1 MNRKPRRILLKFG
14 SGILTRP
21 RANALDEKQFYRLTA
36 DVAQLIRARCE
47 CIIVSSGAVAAGMRV
62 VRLKERPLD
71 LTTGQACA
79 AVGQS
84 KLMHLYASM
93 FAKHRLNVAQLL
105 LTHSDLDS
113 RTRHENAKN
122 TLRRLLECKN
132 VVPVINENDS
142 VAVEELRFGD
152 NDRLSAEV
160 AVLAEA
166 ELLIML
172 TSVDGLMDHAGKR
185 IPIVTDVAD
194 AARYVRREKSKL
206 SVGGMVTKLEAVKLA
221 TAAGI
226 PAVIANGRRAG
237 IIPGIASGERLGTL
251 FPVRATEAGRTIAL
265 SGSTSKKSE

>member
-1 MNRKPRRILLKFG
+1 MDSKPRRILLKFG

-21 RANALDEKQFYRLTA
+21 RANALDEKQFRRLTA
-36 DVAQLIRARCE
+36 DVAELVHSACE

-62 VRLKERPLD
+62 IGMKERPLD

-84 KLMHLYASM
+84 KMMHLYAAM
-93 FAKHRLNVAQLL
+93 FARHQLNVAQLL

-113 RTRHENAKN
+113 RTRHQNAKN
-122 TLRRLLECKN
+122 TLRRLLDCKN

-160 AVLAEA
+160 AVLAQA
-166 ELLIML
+166 ELLILL

-185 IPIVTDVAD
+185 IPMIVDVAD
-194 AARYVRREKSKL
+194 AARFVRQGKSRF
-206 SVGGMVTKLEAVKLA
+206 SVGGMVSKLEAVKLA

-226 PAVIANGRRAG
+226 PTVIANGRRAG
-237 IIPGIASGERLGTL
+237 VIPRIAAGERVGTL
-251 FPVRATEAGRTIAL
+251 FQVQGETSDATRFERR
-265 SGSTSKKSE
+265 E

>member
-1 MNRKPRRILLKFG
+1 MSIKPRRILLKFG

-21 RANALDEKQFYRLTA
+21 RANALDDKQFHRLTA
-36 DVAQLIRARCE
+36 DVAQLVRGGCK

-62 VRLKERPLD
+62 VGLEERPLD

-93 FAKHRLNVAQLL
+93 FAKHQLNVAQLL

-113 RTRHENAKN
+113 RTRLQNAKN

-166 ELLIML
+166 ELLIIL
-172 TSVDGLMDHAGKR
+172 TSVDGLMDYGGKR
-185 IPIVTDVAD
+185 IPLVTDVAD
-194 AARYVRREKSKL
+194 AARYVRREKSRF
-206 SVGGMVTKLEAVKLA
+206 SVGGMGSKLEAVK
-221 TAAGI
+221 I
-226 PAVIANGRRAG
+226 GR
-237 IIPGIASGERLGTL
+237 ASCR
-251 FPVRATEAGRTIAL
+251 
-265 SGSTSKKSE
+265 

>member
-1 MNRKPRRILLKFG
+1 MSRIPRRILLKFG

-21 RANALDEKQFYRLTA
+21 RANALDAKQFARLTA
-36 DVAQLIRARCE
+36 EVAQLVRGGCK
-47 CIIVSSGAVAAGMRV
+47 CIIVSSATVVAGMRV
-62 VRLKERPLD
+62 VGLKERPPD

-84 KLMHLYASM
+84 KMMHLYASM
-93 FAKHRLNVAQLL
+93 FAKHQLNVAQLF
-105 LTHSDLDS
+105 LTHGALDS
-113 RTRHENAKN
+113 RTRHQNAKN

-172 TSVDGLMDHAGKR
+172 TSVDGLMDHVGKR
-185 IPIVTDVAD
+185 IPIVADVAD
-194 AARYVRREKSKL
+194 AARFVRKEKNRFSI
-206 SVGGMVTKLEAVKLA
+206 GGMVTKLEAVKLA

-226 PAVIANGRRAG
+226 PTVIANGRRAG
-237 IIPGIASGERLGTL
+237 IIPRIAGGERAGTL
-251 FPVRATEAGRTIAL
+251 FPVRAE
-265 SGSTSKKSE
+265 KSDANSL

>member
-1 MNRKPRRILLKFG
+1 MDKKPSRILLKFG
-14 SGILTRP
+14 SGILTRR
-21 RANALDEKQFYRLTA
+21 RANALDDKQFGRLTA
-36 DVAQLIRARCE
+36 DVAQLVRGGCQ

-62 VRLKERPLD
+62 VGLKERPLD

-93 FAKHRLNVAQLL
+93 FARHHLNVAQLL

-113 RTRHENAKN
+113 RTRHQNAKN

-160 AVLAEA
+160 AALAEA
-166 ELLIML
+166 ELLILL
-172 TSVDGLMDHAGKR
+172 TGVDGLMDHAGKR
-185 IPIVTDVAD
+185 IPMIVDVTD
-194 AARYVRREKSKL
+194 AARFVRTEKSRF
-206 SVGGMVTKLEAVKLA
+206 SVGGMVSKLEAVKLA

-226 PAVIANGRRAG
+226 PTVIANGRRAG
-237 IIPGIASGERLGTL
+237 IIPRIAAGERVGTL
-251 FPVRATEAGRTIAL
+251 FPAQGE
-265 SGSTSKKSE
+265 KSDRLA

>member
-1 MNRKPRRILLKFG
+1 MFRKPKRILLKFG

-21 RANALDEKQFYRLTA
+21 RANALDDKQFGRLTA
-36 DVAQLIRARCE
+36 DVAQLVRGGCE

-62 VRLKERPLD
+62 VGLRERPVD

-93 FAKHRLNVAQLL
+93 FARHNLNVAQLL
-105 LTHSDLDS
+105 LAHSDLDS
-113 RTRHENAKN
+113 RSRHENARN

-172 TSVDGLMDHAGKR
+172 TSVDGLIDHAGKR
-185 IPIVTDVAD
+185 IPIIVDVED
-194 AARYVRREKSKL
+194 AARFVRKEKSRF

-226 PAVIANGRRAG
+226 PTVIANGRRAG
-237 IIPGIASGERLGTL
+237 IIPRIVAGERVGTL
-251 FPVRATEAGRTIAL
+251 FPVQLENSDTSRRAT
-265 SGSTSKKSE
+265 S

>member
-1 MNRKPRRILLKFG
+1 MDRKSRRILLKFG

-21 RANALDEKQFYRLTA
+21 RANALDDKQFRRLTA
-36 DVAQLIRARCE
+36 DVAQLIRGGCQ

-62 VRLKERPLD
+62 VGLKERPLD

-93 FAKHRLNVAQLL
+93 FARHNLNVAQLL

-113 RTRHENAKN
+113 RSRHENARN

-185 IPIVTDVAD
+185 IPIIVDVED
-194 AARYVRREKSKL
+194 AARFVRKEKSRF

-226 PAVIANGRRAG
+226 PTVIANGRCAG
-237 IIPGIASGERLGTL
+237 IIARIAAGERVGTL
-251 FPVRATEAGRTIAL
+251 FPVRA
-265 SGSTSKKSE
+265 KKSETHSL

>member
-1 MNRKPRRILLKFG
+1 MYRKPRRILLKFG

-21 RANALDEKQFYRLTA
+21 RANALDDKQFRRLTA
-36 DVAQLIRARCE
+36 DVAQLVRGGCE

-62 VRLKERPLD
+62 VGLKERPHD

-79 AVGQS
+79 AVVQS
-84 KLMHLYASM
+84 TMMHLYASM
-93 FAKHRLNVAQLL
+93 FTTHQLTVAQLL

-113 RTRHENAKN
+113 RTRHQNAKN

-185 IPIVTDVAD
+185 IPMIADVAD
-194 AARYVRREKSKL
+194 AGRFVRTEKKSRF
-206 SVGGMVTKLEAVKLA
+206 SVGGMVSKLDAVKLA
-221 TAAGI
+221 TTAGI
-226 PAVIANGRRAG
+226 PTVIANGRRAG
-237 IIPGIASGERLGTL
+237 IIPRIAAGERVGTL
-251 FPVRATEAGRTIAL
+251 FLIAG
-265 SGSTSKKSE
+265 GDV

>member
-1 MNRKPRRILLKFG
+1 MDEKPSRILLKFG
-14 SGILTRP
+14 SGILTRR
-21 RANALDEKQFYRLTA
+21 RANALDDKQFGRLTA
-36 DVAQLIRARCE
+36 DVAQLVRGGCQ

-62 VRLKERPLD
+62 VGLKERPLD

-93 FAKHRLNVAQLL
+93 FARHHLNVAQLL

-113 RTRHENAKN
+113 RTRHQNAKN
-122 TLRRLLECKN
+122 TLRRLLECKS

-160 AVLAEA
+160 AALAEA
-166 ELLIML
+166 ELLILL
-172 TSVDGLMDHAGKR
+172 TGVDGLMDHAGKR
-185 IPIVTDVAD
+185 IPMIVDVTD
-194 AARYVRREKSKL
+194 AARFVRTEKSRF
-206 SVGGMVTKLEAVKLA
+206 SVGGMVSKLEAVKLA

-226 PAVIANGRRAG
+226 PTVIANGRRAG
-237 IIPGIASGERLGTL
+237 IIPRIAAGERVGTL
-251 FPVRATEAGRTIAL
+251 FPAQGE
-265 SGSTSKKSE
+265 KSDRLA

>member
-1 MNRKPRRILLKFG
+1 MHRKPKRILLKFG

-21 RANALDEKQFYRLTA
+21 RANALDDKQFRRLTT
-36 DVAQLIRARCE
+36 DVAHLVRGGCK

-62 VRLKERPLD
+62 VGLRERPRD

-84 KLMHLYASM
+84 KLMHLYAAM
-93 FAKHRLNVAQLL
+93 FAKHQLNVAQLL

-113 RTRHENAKN
+113 RTRHQNAKN
-122 TLRRLLECKN
+122 TLRRLLECED
-132 VVPVINENDS
+132 VVPVVNENDS

-160 AVLAEA
+160 ALLAEA

-185 IPIVTDVAD
+185 IPMVADVAD
-194 AARYVRREKSKL
+194 AARFVRKEKSRF

-226 PAVIANGRRAG
+226 PTVIANGRRAG
-237 IIPGIASGERLGTL
+237 IIPRIASGERVGTL
-251 FPVRATEAGRTIAL
+251 FPVQAE
-265 SGSTSKKSE
+265 KSNVRSL

>member
-1 MNRKPRRILLKFG
+1 MDKKPSRILLKFG
-14 SGILTRP
+14 SGILTRR
-21 RANALDEKQFYRLTA
+21 RANALDDKQFRRLTA
-36 DVAQLIRARCE
+36 DVAQLVRGGCQ

-62 VRLKERPLD
+62 VRPKERPLD

-84 KLMHLYASM
+84 KLMHLYAST
-93 FAKHRLNVAQLL
+93 FARHHLNVAQLL

-113 RTRHENAKN
+113 RTRHQNAKN

-160 AVLAEA
+160 AALAEA
-166 ELLIML
+166 ELLILL
-172 TSVDGLMDHAGKR
+172 TSVDGLIDHAGKR
-185 IPIVTDVAD
+185 IPMIVDVAD
-194 AARYVRREKSKL
+194 AARFVRTEKSRF
-206 SVGGMVTKLEAVKLA
+206 SVGGMVSKLEAVKLA

-226 PAVIANGRRAG
+226 PTVIANGRRAG
-237 IIPGIASGERLGTL
+237 IIPRIAAGERVGTL
-251 FPVRATEAGRTIAL
+251 FPAQGE
-265 SGSTSKKSE
+265 KSDRLA